1 MSKNICYYLRKY
13 MRLRKGKARKK
24 RLTKRRWK
32 KLVWGSLILVGG
44 ILLYLLLKDI
54 PNPRK
59 LESDEYAESS
69 QIMDRNGKILYEI
82 YSDKNRTSVTL
93 LDIPDKM
100 IKATLAIEDNNFY
113 KHVGFDIKGIIRG
126 LYRTI
131 FQKRLQGGST
141 ITQQLVKNAL
151 LSPERTWERKI
162 KEAFLTVITEIM
174 YSKDKILEM
183 YFNQTP
189 YGGIM
194 WGVESAA
201 RGIFDKNVKDL
212 SLAEAALIAGL
223 PGSPTKYSPFA
234 HPDAAKS
241 RQELVL
247 GRMLE
252 LKYINEEE
260 YEKAKNEKLNYKLN
274 RNEINAPHFVFYVRE
289 QLIEKYGVSKVT
301 EGGLKVWTSLDL
313 DLQNYAQEEVAKEIE
328 KLKKQKVGNGAALI
342 TESKSGQILAMVGS
356 KDYFDSEIDG
366 KYNVTTALRQPGSS
380 IKPLNY
386 ALGIES
392 GKVTA
397 ASVFN
402 DGATC
407 FKVENQRA
415 YCPTNYGYNY
425 FGIQT
430 LRNSLGNS
438 LNIPAVKMLKINE
451 VKSFVAS
458 ALAMGI
464 STFKD
469 PSNYGLSLTLG
480 GGEVYMTDMALAF
493 GVFSNLGIRQDLVSI
508 LKVVDKK
515 GEILE
520 EYNYVPGERV
530 LSPETSYIIADILSD
545 DGARSMVFGRG
556 SMLNIKGHPEVAV
569 KTGTTN
575 DMRDNWTIGFTP
587 ENVVVVWVGN
597 NDNSKMGYLVS
608 GTTGAAPIW
617 NRIMTKVLENK
628 SVKNFTRPA
637 GVVTMNVCNLTG
649 QFPPEEGCDS
659 HNELFKKEFTPK
671 SRISLQNNILID
683 KTTGK
688 IVKEGEDNPNAEW
701 QSRLSVQDV
710 TGEWVCL
717 DCPKDEENN

>member
-1 MSKNICYYLRKY
+1 MSLKKNKF
-13 MRLRKGKARKK
+13 
-24 RLTKRRWK
+24 RRK
-32 KLVWGSLILVGG
+32 KLVWLGLAVVIGV
-44 ILLYLLLKDI
+44 LLYLLLKDM

-59 LESDEYAESS
+59 LGSGEYAESS
-69 QIMDRNGKILYEI
+69 QIMDRNGKMLYEI
-82 YSDKNRTSVTL
+82 YTDKNRTSVVLADVT
-93 LDIPDKM
+93 DKM

-113 KHVGFDIKGIIRG
+113 KHAGFDIKGIIRG

-151 LSPERTWERKI
+151 LSPERTWKRKI
-162 KEAFLTVITEIM
+162 KEALLTVITEIM

-201 RGIFDKNVKDL
+201 MGIFDKNVKDL

-223 PGSPTKYSPFA
+223 PGSPTRYSPFA

-241 RQELVL
+241 RQEMVL
-247 GRMLE
+247 KRMEE
-252 LKYINEEE
+252 LKYISKDD
-260 YEKAKNEKLNYKLN
+260 YEKAINEKLNYKLN
-274 RNEINAPHFVFYVRE
+274 RNSINAPHFVFYVRE
-289 QLIEKYGVSKVT
+289 QLIEKYGIQKVT
-301 EGGLKVWTSLDL
+301 EGGLRVWTSLDL
-313 DLQNYAQEEVAKEIE
+313 ELQNYAEGEVAKEIE

-356 KDYFDSEIDG
+356 KDYFDNEIDG

-397 ASVFN
+397 ASIFN

-407 FKVENQRA
+407 FKAGNQRP

-425 FGIQT
+425 FGIQN

-438 LNIPAVKMLKINE
+438 LNIPAVKMLKLNGVE
-451 VKSFVAS
+451 AFVAS
-458 ALAMGI
+458 AFAMGI
-464 STFKD
+464 STFKNSSD
-469 PSNYGLSLTLG
+469 YGLSLTLG
-480 GGEVYMTDMALAF
+480 GGDVYMTDMAVAF
-493 GVFSNLGIRQDLVSI
+493 GVFSNMGIKQNLVSI

-520 EYNYVPGERV
+520 EYNYIPGDRV
-530 LSPETSYIIADILSD
+530 LSPETSYIMADILSD
-545 DGARSMVFGRG
+545 NGARSMVFGRG

-587 ENVVVVWVGN
+587 ENVIAVWVGN

-608 GTTGAAPIW
+608 GMTGAAPIW
-617 NRIMTKVLENK
+617 NRIMTKLLENK
-628 SVKNFTRPA
+628 AIKNYTKPN
-637 GVVTMNVCNLTG
+637 GVITMNVCNLTG
-649 QFPPEEGCDS
+649 QLAPEGGCDS

-683 KTTGK
+683 KTTSK

-710 TGEWVCL
+710 GGEWVCL
-717 DCPKDEENN
+717 DCSKDEKIN

>member
-1 MSKNICYYLRKY
+1 MSLKKNKI
-13 MRLRKGKARKK
+13 RKK
-24 RLTKRRWK
+24 RADK
-32 KLVWGSLILVGG
+32 KWSKKFFWPVVIASLG
-44 ILLYLLLKDI
+44 ILLYLLLKDM
-54 PNPRK
+54 PNPKK
-59 LESDEYAESS
+59 LGSGEYAESS
-69 QIMDRNGKILYEI
+69 QIMDRNGKMLYEI
-82 YSDKNRTSVTL
+82 YADKNRTSVTL
-93 LDIPDKM
+93 LDVPDKM

-113 KHVGFDIKGIIRG
+113 KHIGFDIKGIIRG

-151 LSPERTWERKI
+151 LSPERTWKRKI
-162 KEAFLTVITEIM
+162 KEAFLTIITEIM

-201 RGIFDKNVKDL
+201 KGIFDKNVKDL

-234 HPDAAKS
+234 HPDAAKN
-241 RQELVL
+241 RQEMVL
-247 GRMLE
+247 KRMEE
-252 LKYINEEE
+252 LKYISNEE
-260 YEKAKNEKLNYKLN
+260 YENAINEKLNYKLN

-289 QLIEKYGVSKVT
+289 QLIEKYGAQKVN
-301 EGGLKVWTSLDL
+301 EGGLKVWTTLDL
-313 DLQNYAQEEVAKEIE
+313 DLQNYAQEEVTREIE

-386 ALGIES
+386 AIGIES

-438 LNIPAVKMLKINE
+438 LNIPAVKMLKLNE

-458 ALAMGI
+458 ASAMGI

-480 GGEVYMTDMALAF
+480 GGDVYMTDMAVAF
-493 GVFSNLGIRQDLVSI
+493 GVFSNMGIKQNLVSI

-520 EYNYVPGERV
+520 EYNYFPGERV
-530 LSPETSYIIADILSD
+530 LSPETSFIISNILSD

-587 ENVVVVWVGN
+587 EYVVAVWVGN

-617 NRIMTKVLENK
+617 NRIMSKVLENK
-628 SVKNFTRPA
+628 AVKNFTRPN
-637 GVVTMNVCNLTG
+637 GVITMNVCNLTG
-649 QFPPEEGCDS
+649 QLPPEGGCDS

-683 KTTGK
+683 KTTNK
-688 IVKEGEDNPNAEW
+688 IVKEGEENPNAEW
-701 QSRLSVQDV
+701 QNRLSVQDV

-717 DCPKDEENN
+717 DCPKDEKDN